1 MHLNAGRAPPPDP
14 TTPYLTLKRLAQ
26 TQEIWRLLMLQSNIL
41 QTERMQPLF
50 NSPHDEEA
58 TGGVRQIIEFATGLL
73 KRQYVVIIFCTLLTV
88 ALAVFYLKTA
98 TPTYTA
104 QVKILLSNQKSAFVQ
119 QQSPIAETAI
129 DSVQIETQL
138 QILKSKAVATSVIEK
153 LKLYEDPDF
162 KPSTRVHSFF
172 RKLRS
177 WLSMPQPEERA
188 DQAATMDDLVLAFG
202 ERLTAFRVGISN
214 VIELNYSASTAERAA
229 EIVNAVADSYI
240 RDQLN
245 AKFEA
250 NKNATAWL
258 QDRLRQL
265 GQQALNAERAVS
277 AFRSE
282 HNIVI
287 NDGKLIDDQ
296 QIAELSSRLVAARTL
311 SSDIL
316 ARLNKFD
323 DIIRSIAP
331 DSLSLDGIDAPGA
344 EVLSNPIINGLRLQ
358 YLDYARRE
366 ADWSSRFGK
375 NHLAVI
381 NLRNRM
387 RDIRTSI
394 VDELRH
400 LAESSRN
407 DYEVAKQK
415 QKQIEDQLASAV
427 SRARTSNSAE
437 LTMRDLETSAKSY
450 RNLYESFVQRYM
462 GAVQQETFPS
472 SDARVIVSASPPPA
486 KSKPKSALVL
496 TMGLAAGLG
505 LGIGFGLLR
514 DLMDRVFRTSPQL
527 ESTLQLP
534 CLSLVPLLKDVA
546 PPTAERLPSPV
557 NEARAISR
565 RSATYWAATTM
576 PLSRFTES
584 IRAIK
589 LAIDLNQSPSA
600 NKVVGITSSLP
611 NEGKSTIAAAL
622 AQIIAHSGKRV
633 ILVDC
638 DLRNPSL
645 SINLAPT
652 ATSGLIETIS
662 GARQLDET
670 KWHDKSTGLALLPV
684 AKKGPLFH
692 TSELLSAEPT
702 RAIFDKL
709 RASYDYVIVDLPPLA
724 PIVDVRATTPLVDC
738 FVLVV
743 EWGRTKIDV
752 VQHALR
758 TAPNVSEAILGAVL
772 NKTDMNILNRYDS
785 YHSDYYNPQHYGR
798 YGYVDPDK

>member
-1 MHLNAGRAPPPDP
+1 
-14 TTPYLTLKRLAQ
+14 
-26 TQEIWRLLMLQSNIL
+26 MLQSNIL

-50 NSPHDEEA
+50 NSPHDDEA
-58 TGGVRQIIEFATGLL
+58 AGGVRQIIELATGLL
-73 KRQYVVIIFCTLLTV
+73 KRQYAVIIFCTVLTV
-88 ALAVFYLKTA
+88 AFAVIYLKTA
-98 TPTYTA
+98 TPTYTG

-119 QQSPIAETAI
+119 QQSPIAEAAI
-129 DSVQIETQL
+129 DAVQIETQL

-153 LKLYEDPDF
+153 LKLYDDRDF
-162 KPSTRVHSFF
+162 KPSARVHSFF

-177 WLSMPQPEERA
+177 WLSMPQPEAGA
-188 DQAATMDDLVLAFG
+188 DQTAAEDDLALAFG
-202 ERLTAFRVGISN
+202 ERLTASRVGISN
-214 VIELNYSASTAERAA
+214 VIELNYNASTAERAA
-229 EIVNAVADSYI
+229 EIANAVADSYI

-258 QDRLRQL
+258 QDRLREL
-265 GQQALNAERAVS
+265 GQQALTAERAVS

-282 HNIVI
+282 NNIVI

-296 QIAELSSRLVAARTL
+296 QIAELNSRLVAARAQ

-323 DIIRSIAP
+323 EIIHSIAP
-331 DSLSLDGIDAPGA
+331 DSLSLSGIDAPGA

-375 NHLAVI
+375 NHLAVV

-400 LAESSRN
+400 LAEASRN

-427 SRARTSNSAE
+427 SRSRTSNSAE
-437 LTMRDLETSAKSY
+437 LTMRALETSAKSY

-472 SDARVIVSASPPPA
+472 SDARVIVSASPPPT
-486 KSKPKSALVL
+486 KSKPKSTLVL
-496 TMGLAAGLG
+496 AMGLMAGLG
-505 LGIGFGLLR
+505 LGIGLGLLR

-546 PPTAERLPSPV
+546 PPAAERLPSPV
-557 NEARAISR
+557 KARTISR

-589 LAIDLNQSPSA
+589 LAIDLNQSLSA
-600 NKVVGITSSLP
+600 NKIVGITSTLP

-645 SINLAPT
+645 SMNLAPA

-662 GARQLDET
+662 DAGQLDET
-670 KWHDKSTGLALLPV
+670 KWHDKSTGLTLLPV

-702 RAIFDKL
+702 RALFDKL

-738 FVLVV
+738 FILVV

-758 TAPNVSEAILGAVL
+758 TAPNVSEALLGAVL

-785 YHSDYYNPQHYGR
+785 YHSDYYNTEHYGR
-798 YGYVDPDK
+798 YGYVDQNK